1 VSIQVPG
8 TFIEDFK
15 AKSGPQ
21 SSSALGQTA
30 FSEVPGASSPQGAIG
45 VFDSGVGGLSV
56 MREIAKQLPHED
68 ILYFADS
75 VHCPYG
81 PRPLEEVR
89 KLSEAITAFLIQQ
102 GAKIVVV
109 ACNTA
114 SAASLHH
121 LRATFPVPIV
131 GMEPAIKP
139 AVERTR
145 SKKVGVIAT
154 QVTFQGELFARLVER
169 FAADVDVYTQ
179 VCPGLVE
186 RVEAGLIEDA
196 ETEELLADYLKPML
210 EAGIDS
216 LVLGCTHYPFLR
228 KTIERVVGPRVTVID
243 PSQAVA
249 RQTGRVLEREGL
261 ANRTDRVGK
270 HFFYTSGD
278 PMMFAEMMERL
289 VRERGEVQQV
299 IGGFEFLRFE
309 FRVSHPATR
318 ISKLATPNSSR

>member
-1 VSIQVPG
+1 MSP
-8 TFIEDFK
+8 
-15 AKSGPQ
+15 
-21 SSSALGQTA
+21 
-30 FSEVPGASSPQGAIG
+30 ASSGQPPATEGRPCPDFVTESPLDRAGTPLGSNFGARRKCKELLHSYRAIG

-56 MREIAKQLPHED
+56 MREIARQLPHED

-75 VHCPYG
+75 ANCPYG

-89 KLSEAITAFLIQQ
+89 KLSEAVTAFLVQQ

-114 SAASLHH
+114 SAASLHQ
-121 LRATFPVPIV
+121 LRAIFPVPIV

-139 AVERTR
+139 AAERTK

-196 ETEELLADYLKPML
+196 ETEELLVDYLKPML

-228 KTIERVVGPRVTVID
+228 KTIERVVGPEVRVID
-243 PSQAVA
+243 PSPAVA
-249 RQTGRVLEREGL
+249 RQTGRVLEAKGL
-261 ANRTDRVGK
+261 TNRANRVGE

-278 PMMFAEMMERL
+278 PTAFADMVERL
-289 VRERGEVQQV
+289 TGERGEAQQV
-299 IGGFEFLRFE
+299 RWGTDAETLQ
-309 FRVSHPATR
+309 R
-318 ISKLATPNSSR
+318 IWKTAS

>member
-1 VSIQVPG
+1 MSP
-8 TFIEDFK
+8 
-15 AKSGPQ
+15 A
-21 SSSALGQTA
+21 SSSRQRAVA
-30 FSEVPGASSPQGAIG
+30 

-56 MREIAKQLPHED
+56 MREIARQLPHED

-75 VHCPYG
+75 ANCPYG

-89 KLSEAITAFLIQQ
+89 KLSEAVTAFLIQQ

-121 LRATFPVPIV
+121 LRAIFPVPVV

-139 AVERTR
+139 AVAMTR
-145 SKKVGVIAT
+145 SNKVGVIAT
-154 QVTFQGELFARLVER
+154 PVTFQGELFARLVER
-169 FAADVDVYTQ
+169 FAADVEVYTQ

-196 ETEELLADYLKPML
+196 ETETLVASYLKPML

-228 KTIERVVGPRVTVID
+228 KTIERVVGPGVAVID
-243 PSQAVA
+243 PSPAVA

-261 ANRTDRVGK
+261 ANLPPPQSWGGKRGGRAGK
-270 HFFYTSGD
+270 HLFYTSGD
-278 PMMFAEMMERL
+278 AKAFAEMVERL
-289 VRERGEVQQV
+289 IGERGEVRQV
-299 IGGFEFLRFE
+299 RWGMEVTSDSFLVGSLPRF
-309 FRVSHPATR
+309 P
-318 ISKLATPNSSR
+318 I

>member
-1 VSIQVPG
+1 MSIQVPG
-8 TFIEDFK
+8 TFTEDFK
-15 AKSGPQ
+15 ARTTFQ
-21 SSSALGQTA
+21 SSSALDKMA
-30 FSEVPGASSPQGAIG
+30 FSEVPGTSTVPNQQGAVG

-56 MREIAKQLPHED
+56 MREIARQLPHED

-75 VHCPYG
+75 ANCPYG

-114 SAASLHH
+114 SAVSLHH
-121 LRATFPVPIV
+121 LRATFQVPIV

-139 AVERTR
+139 AAERTE
-145 SKKVGVIAT
+145 SKKIGVIAT
-154 QVTFQGELFARLVER
+154 QATFQGELFASLVER
-169 FAADVDVYTQ
+169 FAVDVDVYTQ

-186 RVEAGLIEDA
+186 RVEAGLIEDV
-196 ETEELLADYLKPML
+196 ETEDLLADCLKPML
-210 EAGIDS
+210 DACIDS

-228 KTIERVVGPRVTVID
+228 KTIERVVGPGVTVID

-249 RQTGRVLEREGL
+249 RQTERVLEKKGL
-261 ANRTDRVGK
+261 ANRANRVGK

-278 PMMFAEMMERL
+278 PKAFAEMVERL
-289 VRERGEVQQV
+289 IGERGKVQQV
-299 IGGFEFLRFE
+299 RWGIEVMR
-309 FRVSHPATR
+309 
-318 ISKLATPNSSR
+318 

>member
-1 VSIQVPG
+1 MQP
-8 TFIEDFK
+8 
-15 AKSGPQ
+15 A
-21 SSSALGQTA
+21 SSSRQR
-30 FSEVPGASSPQGAIG
+30 AIG

-75 VHCPYG
+75 AHCPYG
-81 PRPLEEVR
+81 LRPLQQVR

-121 LRATFPVPIV
+121 LRAIFPVPIV

-139 AVERTR
+139 AAKRTK

-154 QVTFQGELFARLVER
+154 QVTFQAELFARLMER

-186 RVEAGLIEDA
+186 RVEAGLIEGI
-196 ETEELLADYLKPML
+196 ETKTLLAGYLKPML

-216 LVLGCTHYPFLR
+216 LVLGCTHYSFLR
-228 KTIERVVGPRVTVID
+228 KIIERVVGPGVTVID
-243 PSQAVA
+243 PSSAVA

-261 ANRTDRVGK
+261 ANSRNRVGR
-270 HFFYTSGD
+270 HLFYTSGD
-278 PMMFAEMMERL
+278 PKAFAETVERL
-289 VRERGEVQQV
+289 IGERVKAQQV
-299 IGGFEFLRFE
+299 RWGTDGQIHITF
-309 FRVSHPATR
+309 P
-318 ISKLATPNSSR
+318 SR